1 MSGTNVPNAIYVE
14 CPDCGEETLHEVL
27 KGRLGKDGSTLEA
40 TLRCQECG
48 RVHPAVVREG
58 RTIRVPVIVSD
69 RKESRRAEVELPE
82 DEELQVEDELQLDD
96 LPIII
101 SSLEREGAR
110 VSRAL
115 AKDVT
120 AIWAKRFDKVHVKV
134 SINDVHKT
142 IPAEVDALP
151 EEEFFIGDLMTI
163 GRYDVVITQ
172 IKTRDAM
179 ARRGAVMARDIVRI
193 YAKRARTTC
202 S

>member
-82 DEELQVEDELQLDD
+82 DEELRVEDELQLDD

-120 AIWAKRFDKVHVKV
+120 AIWAKRFDKVHVRV

>member
-58 RTIRVPVIVSD
+58 RTIKVPVIVSD
-69 RKESRRAEVELPE
+69 RRESRRAEVELPE

-120 AIWAKRFDKVHVKV
+120 AIWAKRFDKVHVRV

>member
-1 MSGTNVPNAIYVE
+1 MRGTNVPNAIYVE

-27 KGRLGKDGSTLEA
+27 KGRLGKDGSTLEG

-58 RTIRVPVIVSD
+58 RTIKVPVIVSD
-69 RKESRRAEVELPE
+69 RRESRRAEVELPE

-101 SSLEREGAR
+101 SSLERGGAR
-110 VSRAL
+110 VTRAL

-120 AIWAKRFDKVHVKV
+120 AIWAKRFDKVHVRV

>member
-1 MSGTNVPNAIYVE
+1 VSGTNVPNAIYVE

-151 EEEFFIGDLMTI
+151 EEEFFVGDLMTI

>member
-1 MSGTNVPNAIYVE
+1 VSGTNVPNAIYVE

>member
-1 MSGTNVPNAIYVE
+1 VRGTNVPNAIYVE

-120 AIWAKRFDKVHVKV
+120 AIWAKRFDKVHVRV

-193 YAKRARTTC
+193 YAKRARTTY

>member
-120 AIWAKRFDKVHVKV
+120 AIWAKRFDKVHVRV

-193 YAKRARTTC
+193 YAKRARTTY

>member
-1 MSGTNVPNAIYVE
+1 VSGTNVPNAIYVE

-120 AIWAKRFDKVHVKV
+120 AIWAKRFDKVHVRV

>member
-14 CPDCGEETLHEVL
+14 CPDCGGGTLHEVL

-120 AIWAKRFDKVHVKV
+120 TIWAKRFDKVHVRV

-179 ARRGAVMARDIVRI
+179 ARRGAVLARDIVRI
-193 YAKRARTTC
+193 YAKRARTTR

>member
-1 MSGTNVPNAIYVE
+1 MRGTNVPNAIYVE

-120 AIWAKRFDKVHVKV
+120 AIWAKRFDKVHVRV

-193 YAKRARTTC
+193 YAKRARTTY

>member
-120 AIWAKRFDKVHVKV
+120 AIWAKRFDKVHVRV

>member
-151 EEEFFIGDLMTI
+151 EEEFFVGDLMTI